1 MQFLH
6 SFSALLSFGLL
17 ASGAVI
23 RDLGDDPEA
32 ANPKTPPQSL
42 NRPALKGENIY
53 KNGFKTAPDSCTNL
67 VKPSEQCIEDMQ
79 AQPAA
84 ASQHA
89 FSGGELKLDK
99 DHKCSD
105 TQIGHL
111 QTAAWDALTLGTYA
125 SSEPNPQSAKDVAL
139 WKTYIGPDWPSQSKR
154 IAGMMLTL
162 ISIQQKLIIL

>member
-1 MQFLH
+1 MHFSH
-6 SFSALLSFGLL
+6 SIPFLLSFGLL

-23 RDLGDDPEA
+23 RDLGDDPES

-42 NRPALKGENIY
+42 NRPVTLKGENIY
-53 KNGFKTAPDSCTNL
+53 KAGFKTAPDSCTNL
-67 VKPSEQCIEDMQ
+67 VKPSEQCIKDMQ

-84 ASQHA
+84 AGQHA

-105 TQIGHL
+105 SQLGQL
-111 QTAAWDALTLGTYA
+111 QTAAWDALALGTYT

-154 IAGMMLTL
+154 IAG
-162 ISIQQKLIIL
+162 IILVTFGT